1 MVGPVTTRPEGRPV
15 LGVFGGSFDPPHL
28 GHALVPAY
36 LRVRGLVDAVLV
48 APVADHPFGKQ
59 MRPFAERLLLTRM
72 AMALSG
78 LPTRQVEV
86 TDLEDRLAREHG
98 GPSRTLRL
106 LEAVEAARPEM
117 RVRLVVGSDIV
128 ADGQTAKW
136 HRWDEIERRFP
147 PIVVPRTGV
156 PGETSVCAL
165 PAISSSEVRAWIEA
179 WHEHGRREDRARLEA
194 SLPAGVAA
202 HVLAARRI
210 AAGAGRVVWVV
221 GRGHVAR
228 HAVPWLRGRGWS
240 VVEVG
245 ARALVGA
252 ALDPDTQQAM
262 RTPPEAIWVLA
273 ADPAIGDV
281 AKALVGLGLPTHVP
295 VLHGAGALRAHDAL
309 AELAG
314 AGHPVGT
321 LHPIC
326 SLRKERPWPSDLPR
340 AGFGLEGDAPAKA
353 VALGWLG
360 AQPHLDLDGFDAGMR
375 RAYHAACALA
385 ANHLAVL
392 QEEAATVL
400 VEQGHEPDTVRA
412 VLVVLL
418 ESALAN
424 LVALGVPAGITGPVS
439 RGDVQ
444 AVQGHLAAL
453 PEHAATLY
461 RVLSDRLTAI
471 LTRSSGRA

>member
-1 MVGPVTTRPEGRPV
+1 M
-15 LGVFGGSFDPPHL
+15 
-28 GHALVPAY
+28 
-36 LRVRGLVDAVLV
+36 
-48 APVADHPFGKQ
+48 
-59 MRPFAERLLLTRM
+59 
-72 AMALSG
+72 
-78 LPTRQVEV
+78 
-86 TDLEDRLAREHG
+86 
-98 GPSRTLRL
+98 
-106 LEAVEAARPEM
+106 
-117 RVRLVVGSDIV
+117 
-128 ADGQTAKW
+128 
-136 HRWDEIERRFP
+136 
-147 PIVVPRTGV
+147 
-156 PGETSVCAL
+156 CAL
-165 PAISSSEVRAWIEA
+165 PAISSSDVRVWIEA
-179 WHEHGRREDRARLEA
+179 WREHGRQEDRARLEA

-202 HVLAARRI
+202 HVLAERGI
-210 AAGAGRVVWVV
+210 EAGAGRVVWVV
-221 GRGHVAR
+221 GRGHVAS

-252 ALDPDTQQAM
+252 ALDPDTQHAM
-262 RTPPEAIWVLA
+262 QTPPEAIWVLA
-273 ADPAIGDV
+273 ADPAIADV

-295 VLHGAGALRAHDAL
+295 VLHGAGALPARDAL

-400 VEQGHEPDTVRA
+400 VEQGHESDTVRA

-444 AVQGHLAAL
+444 AVQGHLGAL
-453 PEHAATLY
+453 PEHAASLY
-461 RVLSDRLTAI
+461 RMLSDRLTAI